1 MLNDTLVLLIKSSA
15 QMSHS
20 LQEFKVIQ
28 NVLPQSQEE
37 VIARLLAEF
46 DKLPGQLQLCARYII
61 DHPHEVGLQ
70 SMRTLAANAEVQP
83 NSFVRLARQLGFTGY
98 DAMRERFRDFVRGGI
113 GSSPDRLR
121 WLQQMDS
128 KGGST
133 AIFGSMAEACLQ
145 NTEKMFAQQSVQDL
159 ERAVDWMI
167 NARRVYV
174 LGLGLAYPLAY
185 NFWYVARMGFDHFI
199 LTPRHGSLPS
209 DDIIRMDERD
219 CLLAMTFQ
227 PYRRD
232 TLEAVKRAKQV
243 GAKIIGVT
251 DSSAST
257 LCREADLGLVS
268 PTHTPQF
275 FHSNS
280 AVTALLESLCALLVV
295 RGGETASSSVEAFH
309 SARWEENIYDES

>member
-1 MLNDTLVLLIKSSA
+1 
-15 QMSHS
+15 MS
-20 LQEFKVIQ
+20 QIQQKFKVAESG
-28 NVLPQSQEE
+28 LPHSQEE
-37 VIARLLAEF
+37 VLERLLVEF
-46 DKLPGQLQLCARYII
+46 DSLPGQLQLCARYII

-70 SMRTLAANAEVQP
+70 SMRTLATNAEVHP
-83 NSFVRLARQLGFTGY
+83 NSFVRLARHLGFEGY
-98 DAMRERFRDFVRGGI
+98 EAMRERFRDFVRGGT
-113 GSSPDRLR
+113 GSSPDRVR
-121 WLQQMDS
+121 WLQQMDRQ
-128 KGGST
+128 GGST
-133 AIFGSMAEACLQ
+133 AVFGSMAEACLD
-145 NTEKMFAQQSVQDL
+145 NTEKMFEQQSVEDL
-159 ERAVDWMI
+159 ERAVEWMI

-199 LTPRHGSLPS
+199 LSPRHGSLPS
-209 DDIIRMDERD
+209 DDLIRMDERD

-232 TLEAVKRAKQV
+232 TLAAVQLAKRK
-243 GAKIIGVT
+243 GAKVIGVT
-251 DSSAST
+251 DSNAAT

-295 RGGETASSSVEAFH
+295 RGGDAASASVEAFH

>member
-1 MLNDTLVLLIKSSA
+1 
-15 QMSHS
+15 MSHTPRNF
-20 LQEFKVIQ
+20 QVIETA
-28 NVLPQSQEE
+28 LPQSQEE
-37 VIARLLAEF
+37 VIERLLADF
-46 DKLPGQLQLCARYII
+46 DELPGQLQLCARYLI

-83 NSFVRLARQLGFTGY
+83 NSFVRLARHLGFEGY
-98 DAMRERFRDFVRGGI
+98 DALRERFRDFVRGGT
-113 GSSPDRLR
+113 GSTPDRVR
-121 WLQQMDS
+121 WLRQMNRE
-128 KGGST
+128 GGSA
-133 AIFGSMAEACLQ
+133 AIFGSMAEACLE
-145 NTEKMFAQQSVQDL
+145 NTEKMFAQQSVAEL
-159 ERAVDWMI
+159 ERAVDMMV

-185 NFWYVARMGFDHFI
+185 NFYYVARMGFDHFI

-219 CLLAMTFQ
+219 CLVAMTFQ

-232 TLEAVKRAKQV
+232 TLAAVQRARKT
-243 GAKIIGVT
+243 GAKIIGIT
-251 DSSAST
+251 DSSAAT
-257 LCREADLGLVS
+257 LCREADIGLVS

-295 RGGETASSSVEAFH
+295 RGGDAASTAVEDFH

>member
-1 MLNDTLVLLIKSSA
+1 
-15 QMSHS
+15 MSHTS
-20 LQEFKVIQ
+20 QKLKVIE
-28 NVLPQSQEE
+28 NALPQSQEE
-37 VIARLLAEF
+37 VIARLLAGF
-46 DKLPGQLQLCARYII
+46 DELPGQLQLCARYLI

-83 NSFVRLARQLGFTGY
+83 NSFVRLARHLGFEGY
-98 DAMRERFRDFVRGGI
+98 DAMRERFRDFVRGGT
-113 GSSPDRLR
+113 GSTPDRVR
-121 WLQQMDS
+121 WLQQMDRE
-128 KGGST
+128 GGSA
-133 AIFGSMAEACLQ
+133 AIFGSMAEACLE
-145 NTEKMFAQQSVQDL
+145 NTEKMFAQQSVVEL
-159 ERAVDWMI
+159 ERAVDLMI

-232 TLEAVKRAKQV
+232 TLAAVQRARKS

-251 DSSAST
+251 DSNAAT
-257 LCREADLGLVS
+257 LCREADIGLVS

-280 AVTALLESLCALLVV
+280 AVNALLESLCALLVV
-295 RGGETASSSVEAFH
+295 RGGDTAREAVEAFH

>member
-1 MLNDTLVLLIKSSA
+1 M
-15 QMSHS
+15 Q
-20 LQEFKVIQ
+20 QEFSIVETT
-28 NVLPQSQEE
+28 LPQSQEE
-37 VIARLLAEF
+37 VLERLLAEF
-46 DKLPGQLQLCARYII
+46 DQLSAQLQLCARYII

-70 SMRTLAANAEVQP
+70 SMRRLSTNAEVHP
-83 NSFVRLARQLGFTGY
+83 NSFVRLARHLGFDGY
-98 DAMRERFRDFVRGGI
+98 EAMRERFRDFVRGGV
-113 GSSPDRLR
+113 GSSPDRVR
-121 WLQQMDS
+121 WLQEMDRQ
-128 KGGST
+128 GGST
-133 AIFGSMAEACLQ
+133 AVFGSMAEACLD
-145 NTEKMFAQQSVQDL
+145 NTEKMFEQQSVQDL
-159 ERAVDWMI
+159 ERAVEWMI

-199 LTPRHGSLPS
+199 LSPRHGSLPS

-232 TLEAVKRAKQV
+232 TLAAVRQAKKV
-243 GAKIIGVT
+243 GAKVIGVT
-251 DSSAST
+251 DSNAAA

-280 AVTALLESLCALLVV
+280 AVTALLETLCALLVV
-295 RGGETASSSVEAFH
+295 RGGDAASTAVEAFH

>member
-1 MLNDTLVLLIKSSA
+1 MQQK
-15 QMSHS
+15 
-20 LQEFKVIQ
+20 FKILEAG
-28 NVLPQSQEE
+28 LPQSQEE
-37 VIARLLAEF
+37 VLKRLLAEF
-46 DKLPGQLQLCARYII
+46 DNLPGQLQLCARYII

-70 SMRTLAANAEVQP
+70 SMRTLATNAEVHP
-83 NSFVRLARQLGFTGY
+83 NSFVRLARHLGFEGY
-98 DAMRERFRDFVRGGI
+98 EAMRERFRDFVRGGT
-113 GSSPDRLR
+113 GSSPDRVR
-121 WLQQMDS
+121 WLQQMDRE
-128 KGGST
+128 GGST
-133 AIFGSMAEACLQ
+133 AVFGSMAEACLD
-145 NTEKMFAQQSVQDL
+145 NTEKMFEQQSVQDL

-199 LTPRHGSLPS
+199 LSPRHGSLPS
-209 DDIIRMDERD
+209 DDLIRMDEHD

-232 TLEAVKRAKQV
+232 TLAAVQQAKRK
-243 GAKIIGVT
+243 GAKVIGVT
-251 DSSAST
+251 DSNAAT

-295 RGGETASSSVEAFH
+295 RGGDAASASIEAFH